1 MVQFT
6 NKLLASSL
14 TGMGAECRKLL
25 NCENT
30 GKNIAGSRVRRTL
43 LFFASFAIFAVK
55 SF

>member
-1 MVQFT
+1 MVQFA

-30 GKNIAGSRVRRTL
+30 GKNIAGSRVRRTSSL
-43 LFFASFAIFAVK
+43 IFASFAV
-55 SF
+55 